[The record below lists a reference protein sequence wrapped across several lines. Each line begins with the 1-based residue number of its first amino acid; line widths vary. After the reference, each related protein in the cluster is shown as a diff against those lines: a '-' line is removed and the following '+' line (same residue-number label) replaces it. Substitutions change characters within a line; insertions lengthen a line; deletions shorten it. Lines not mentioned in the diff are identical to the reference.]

1 MALAICSLVLKYH
14 RQQII
19 KIVIIGGDPRAAGH
33 DCFRE
38 HGYSEKPN
46 NLELTQPAK
55 VLIHNGLADKAKVR
69 LPIFS
74 HNLHFV
80 ARCMLLT
87 LSNIYQ
93 TATCRL
99 F

>member
-1 MALAICSLVLKYH
+1 MQDTIASE
-14 RQQII
+14 R
-19 KIVIIGGDPRAAGH
+19 
-33 DCFRE
+33 

-46 NLELTQPAK
+46 NMELTRPAK
-55 VLIHNGLADKAKVR
+55 VLILNELVDKAKVR

-93 TATCRL
+93 TTTCRL